1 MNKKTHTQ
9 RIASVFLSL
18 LIGFQNVPLTALA
31 EGDDWLGD
39 DNPSGVAEEF
49 TEEHNE
55 ALETEYD
62 SIEAPEENEYR
73 SVSMPFDHLYF
84 NDGLVES
91 IDFSNKRLLVG
102 TDNKSIFTWN
112 TNVIS
117 EYDGVYLLSFESEAE
132 AMSAYTY
139 YYDIADF
146 VESDIALSV
155 SGKAASAD
163 NGIDAMSQL
172 SVLLNSEDGEE
183 GADYDIALI
192 DTGAEGELVKSVSV
206 IGGSAGDD
214 NGHGT
219 SMLDAIRSV
228 SPELSVLSIKAFDS
242 RGVGSM
248 SSVYAAMIYAIEKGV
263 DVIDLSFAAKSV
275 TDSAVL
281 DRTAALAQRK
291 GIAVVGAAGDDGED
305 VSGYLP
311 GRAAGVYIAGAC
323 DKKGKRY
330 SMSNYG
336 DKVFCSA
343 AAETTSEAA
352 AKLSAVIAA
361 NGIENTYR
369 ELNNGII
376 FEKDKTHKYKE
387 YTKLVEVP
395 ASDSIL
401 PGLTGVGVMPVSV
414 FNRGIFPILEEDEE
428 NSDTGEN
435 SDPDEE
441 DSSAAGSV
449 TIEYLN
455 LKWLTNGAGTG
466 RLELSPDDEDLS
478 NQQFQISFAV
488 TGQQTHKAGTIE
500 ISFPASIWEDRTG
513 AEYGTLTLSVPEE
526 PATGAEFAW
535 RREGDRI
542 IITNIRDIAASS
554 TIMLQGTFRNMKAT
568 DIVDGTESK
577 PLQVTVKVQTPEGKV
592 ASRTSNEI
600 DASVDTYVEVTK
612 AEKTAYNYTSGTY
625 NIWWEE
631 RPGDMPEELLEVLP
645 GGSASKDEYVYV
657 RWYVSGEAKGSQPFK
672 MYVDDTIA
680 GEFGGVMLGVSN
692 CAEGTV
698 VSADGKTVHAL
709 LFDGYSTTAKTAYVW
724 TAYKKSEFPE
734 GTKDMSVLHNTQ
746 TISVEG
752 WDDKEQVPEDEH
764 IHEMS
769 ADATAET
776 RRPITYKV
784 VKEWKDNDNAAGNRP
799 GRLGV
804 HIYRDEYSL
813 KKVWHTKQLT
823 AEDDYDG
830 DLNTWEYEWT
840 DSGQDSTFRV
850 TETLYDYT
858 GPLYEW
864 FGDEQYRKGT
874 WGYYWES
881 VNQVSDTEWR
891 LVNKYYENGS
901 SSQISRVDKIAK
913 SPFDDSDP
921 ESKKDGLSLN
931 KLLIGQDVYV
941 PYDITA
947 SISAANDYIKNP
959 GTEREFILE
968 DADYTLQNNK
978 ELTVAD
984 IDIGAITISSINAY
998 GYDLENGKDLDSE
1011 TEGESSV
1018 MGGKYYPSTT
1028 VDWKTVTLLGQT
1040 ERGGEWIALAALQRN
1055 GIWNSENSGVEISD
1069 LGMKARITLPNGISG
1084 IRLVTEAEAAYVK
1097 YACKVE
1103 LRLHP
1108 TDAIKEMIET
1118 AFGDGSETRA
1128 CFDLVNEANIYTAYN
1143 DADGVRREY
1152 NETGHSRKNLY
1163 NIDAAYLHGRPI
1175 KVAAELEKS
1184 FEMPKDDPD
1193 ADADKELR
1201 RIKLHS
1207 TLNLTQQS
1215 NITDKSEYDHALSNG
1230 SIPNASAG
1238 TYYDLLPNGV
1248 DPDLDSVKVSGNDKV
1263 IRKYVIQDYKGSGRT
1278 LLVVEVEL
1286 SDNISYTAPDK
1297 NGEGKDVSAKYPN
1310 DETYPAGGYKNT
1322 HTLEF
1327 NSYVSRDEAYDNN
1340 GGMKKY
1346 RNVAAFEAAEDEIG
1360 NSANWSGEPDDPRA
1374 GKHQQSLGAVGDD
1387 ADLMTDLDS
1396 GSDRS
1401 SFVYA
1406 GAELKN
1412 EEIDYD
1418 SMAGLQKRVQ
1428 ELGTG
1433 KWSTG
1438 IVSENYSA
1446 VNVQESGLYKYSL
1459 TVTSGT
1465 DSTTS
1470 NIILMDFLESYRP
1483 TASEEGHDDKIDPW
1497 RGNLVSVDISSL
1509 TGLGVKPVVYY
1520 CITPLEEINNIDYY
1534 DKIKDSDALAEHL
1547 ESSSDWTTSP
1557 ADMSAVTAVAIDM
1570 RYKEDGSDFKLEDNQ
1585 RAIVYLNMRAPYDY
1599 KPGVPSEYLD
1609 GDGTDPDNN
1618 AHAYNNS
1625 RMICKQKSPN
1635 SDEREDNL
1643 PSNYTKVGIYTKAVE
1658 IEKLWDDDED
1668 RDGKRPGK
1676 IKVKLSGNGKPVEDR
1691 DELELSDTNDW
1702 KGSFERLR
1710 TYDEDGKY
1718 IIYDYEEEFV
1728 YDEGDDYTD
1737 DYTKSID
1744 RTEQE
1749 NGKIKIIN
1757 SYEPEKISIPVTKAW
1772 LGDEGDITT
1781 RPNKIKVY
1789 LYSDENPDEVLDT
1802 KEIYPDENGNWSVEF
1817 TDLNKYRPKGELITY
1832 DVEEETVTDYVF
1844 EGVEGNAENGF
1855 TISNR
1860 YYPKGDL
1867 RIGKTVVGV
1876 TDASKDQE
1884 FEFELALW
1892 YGNKEVEGDSGPL
1905 TDKYSYS
1912 ICDSDGN
1919 VLKDKDGND
1928 RTGTI
1933 GNGDHFFLKGG
1944 EHIVIKD
1951 IPTHVEIDGVRKD
1964 VSYSVTEMSAS
1975 GFELTSVVGETG
1987 SIVSWAAAEAEF
1999 TNTYTTNGTAQVK
2012 AKKLLEGRTL
2022 EPYKFSFELVDEKGD
2037 VITGRNNAAGDVT
2050 FRQLTYTKDDDGK
2063 TFTYILREVIPENA
2077 DEITSEEEEIIGY
2090 YKDGYTYDITEY
2102 KVKVTVNDNGDGTMK
2117 CDVEY
2122 FGPDGNSLG
2131 FTEIDGKKYPVT
2143 PEFNNSYKTEG
2154 NVALRAWK
2162 TINSGGLSGDAYA
2175 LKDNQFKF
2183 VLYDMQK
2190 NTISTARN
2198 DGKGVIEFL
2207 PLKFTQEDVGQTY
2220 WYFVREQYDGTQPAA
2235 IFDYDKRIIG
2245 YRITVID
2252 NGDGTLSF
2260 DQDSYDMTGSFEK
2273 HVFCSGAGIKD
2284 GVTCEEC
2291 GGFGYILKGDLSA
2304 PADTYRP
2311 LFTNGLKPGSLSITK
2326 TVTGTNPPAGVEFKF
2341 KVKLIGDDIKAEQS
2355 FEYTITG
2362 NGSERTETA
2371 VTDENGE
2378 FIITLHGGET
2388 ALFEDNIPAG
2398 TSYQILEETP
2408 DDWDLIEYNNAS
2420 GVIVPKATSRASFT
2434 NSYDPNM
2441 TTAVIIGSKYLDNQP
2456 AGKDSF
2462 TFTLRENG
2470 RVIGTTKVKA
2480 GGFIQFEPIRYES
2493 EGTYVYEVYEV
2504 NGGDPDINYDTHVE
2518 TVTVTVTEDA
2528 SGLHAKVEYE
2538 KDGMRFDNYTAPGGL
2553 EISKIGE
2560 GLTDTNKD
2568 TLFKFK
2574 VKFTNEN
2581 GMPVS
2586 GEDITWYIKDADGNM
2601 WDSSGNQIAFGTT
2614 DEEGGEDE
2622 PETFSAYG
2630 GAVVSVGDL
2639 PVTLSDDETAAI
2651 AAGDTVANGKSGSV
2665 LWSIMDNGNGYTLKL
2680 EPETGDNGTLDS
2692 WTYTTPWSSYSRQI
2706 TSVQI
2711 EGTVYTAVGGNGS
2724 LFQNFTSLTDI
2735 DLTGLD
2741 ISKTT
2746 GTLSFMFMNCSAL
2759 TNITFNAGQECN
2771 SNDVMY
2777 MFGNCTNLE
2786 TVTIKG
2792 MQKCNMDKFYQMFV
2806 SCRELTDVIF
2816 EDMQEITTTS
2826 LTQMFYNCDNLTN
2839 VTFKSLQKVTADTAE
2854 DMFHGCNN
2862 LETVTF
2868 NGGTEFNVRA
2878 MNKMFANQKKLTTV
2892 NFNGARIRNTS
2903 NVSYMFN
2910 GCTSLTAINGAD
2922 TLIDFSENTYP
2933 AITMSGMFYN
2943 CSALRSID
2951 VSGWNTEGVTNMYSM
2966 FNNCSALTYLDVSG
2980 WDTSRVTDMSSM
2992 FNNCSA
2998 LTYLDVSGWN
3008 TGSVTDM
3015 GSMFESCSLLQEIR
3029 GIGNLDTGNVIVV
3042 RRMFYNCSSLKYL
3055 DLSGWDVHNVGNTS
3069 SSGYMDSM
3077 FFGASGLI
3085 EVNLSG
3091 WNLQSAKSMG
3101 TYWFGN
3107 CTSLET
3113 VYMSGWQAP
3122 VLTGLISF
3130 FTGYEFFGYKY
3141 LTSLNYVDM
3150 SGWQVSSA
3158 FTNLSD
3164 LFCGCTGL
3172 ETVNLSGWSG
3182 VSYKQINGYNVF
3194 KDCSSLKEL
3203 TIDSAFYSGLNSNTY
3218 FPNLKANL
3226 GIQDGVPLYGYT
3238 GKWVDKNDLGN
3249 HQASAYLSAELTD
3262 LLSNPEGPGK
3272 TTYVWQR
3279 ACYSISF
3286 NCGEGEGS
3294 MSTIQT
3300 GCFSN
3305 EPYTLPANTFNPPP
3319 GHIFIG
3325 WKDETA
3331 DKFYPADGSGVAVI
3345 PEGTYKHQDKVTLV
3359 AQWAEA
3365 DKVEWVTYTA
3375 EYFLQDIT
3383 DKNKYTTAG
3392 TTPPYRVVKSAG
3404 TVTVIIIP
3412 EDIKGF
3418 KTPEPQTLT
3427 IIDGVVQGETPVK
3440 FYYDRIRYTI
3450 HFEGNG
3456 ATAGSTNDIEMCAN
3470 VDALLRNGFIK
3481 SNSAFIEWNTQ
3492 PDGNGTSYSADIPT
3506 SIEDAQD
3513 GETYTLYAQW
3523 MTIDSSDKTSS
3534 YGEITIT
3541 CKAGQTIVFPSLPA
3555 GTQYEIVEID
3565 IPAGWSWVGS
3575 ESNYGEVDING
3586 VITGGIMSNVVSL
3599 ASVTN
3604 LYSATGIANI
3614 VAHKL
3619 FEGGELTAGAFV
3631 FELSSNED
3639 FALND
3644 EKDVLL
3650 TASNNNVDWEEFTT
3664 DAEGN
3669 TIHNPWY
3676 GTALAMFDTL
3686 TFTEPGTYTFYIR
3699 EVKGQDSGIIYDSH
3713 VETVT
3718 VRVTDN
3724 GNGTLSTEV
3733 IYSDGIGALFNNHV
3747 LDLPSTGGR
3756 GVGLLAASGAVL
3768 LGMGVLLILYR
3779 RKRIIR

>member
-9 RIASVFLSL
+9 RIASIFLSL

-55 ALETEYD
+55 ALEDEYD

-242 RGVGSM
+242 NGAGSM
-248 SSVYAAMIYAIEKGV
+248 SSVYAAMIYAIENGV

-291 GIAVVGAAGDDGED
+291 GISVVGAAGDDGED

-352 AKLSAVIAA
+352 AKLSAVMAA

-535 RREGDRI
+535 HREGDRI

-568 DIVDGTESK
+568 DIVDGTESE

-631 RPGDMPEELLEVLP
+631 RPGDMPEELLEALP

-698 VSADGKTVHAL
+698 VSADGKSVHAL

-752 WDDKEQVPEDEH
+752 WDDKEQNTEDEH

-799 GRLGV
+799 NRLGV

-813 KKVWHTKQLT
+813 KKVWHTELLT
-823 AEDDYDG
+823 AEYDKDG
-830 DLNTWEYEWT
+830 DPNTWEYEWT

-984 IDIGAITISSINAY
+984 LDIGAITISSINAY

-1011 TEGESSV
+1011 TEGEGSV

-1040 ERGGEWIALAALQRN
+1040 ERGGEWIALAALQKN

-1286 SDNISYTAPDK
+1286 SDNISYTAPGKD
-1297 NGEGKDVSAKYPN
+1297 GEGKDVSTKYPN

-1346 RNVAAFEAAEDEIG
+1346 RNVSAFEAAEDEIG

-1497 RGNLVSVDISSL
+1497 RGSLVSVDISSL

-1599 KPGVPSEYLD
+1599 KPGVPSAYLD

-1625 RMICKQKSPN
+1625 RMTCKQKSPN

-1691 DELELSDTNDW
+1691 DELELSDNNDW

-1781 RPNKIKVY
+1781 RPDKIKVY

-1832 DVEEETVTDYVF
+1832 YVEEEIVTDYVF

-1933 GNGDHFFLKGG
+1933 GNGDHFFLQGG

-1975 GFELTSVVGETG
+1975 GFELTGVVGDTG

-2198 DGKGVIEFL
+2198 DGKGVIDFQQL
-2207 PLKFTQEDVGQTY
+2207 NFTQADAGNTY

-2260 DQDSYDMTGSFEK
+2260 DQDSYDM
-2273 HVFCSGAGIKD
+2273 SGAFTKCEDCKGAGAKA
-2284 GVTCEEC
+2284 GETCEDC
-2291 GGFGYILKGDLSA
+2291 HGFGYVQTGDLSA

-2311 LFTNGLKPGSLSITK
+2311 MFTNGFADGSLSIAK
-2326 TVTGTNPPAGVEFKF
+2326 AVTGTNPPAGAEFKF

-2398 TSYQILEETP
+2398 TAYQISEETP
-2408 DDWDLIEYNNAS
+2408 DGWDLIEYTNAS

-2456 AGKDSF
+2456 AAEGSF
-2462 TFTLRENG
+2462 TFELRENG
-2470 RVIGTTKVKA
+2470 KVIETVTVKA

-2493 EGTYVYEVYEV
+2493 AGTYVYEVYEV

-2560 GLTDTNKD
+2560 GLSDTNKD

-2614 DEEGGEDE
+2614 DEEGGEDKQKM
-2622 PETFSAYG
+2622 FSTYG
-2630 GAVVSVGDL
+2630 GAIASVGDL
-2639 PVTLSDDETAAI
+2639 PAPLSNDEPSAI

-2665 LWSIMDNGNGYTLKL
+2665 LWSVIGTGQRFTHGGTNYEGYILRL
-2680 EPETGDNGTLDS
+2680 EPEEGKDEGTLAS
-2692 WTYTTPWSSYSRQI
+2692 WSNSSGVPWWSYGRPI
-2706 TSVQI
+2706 ISVEI
-2711 EGTVYTAVGGNGS
+2711 EGTIYTSPEGNPG
-2724 LFQNFTSLTDI
+2724 LFSTVSATKL
-2735 DLTGLD
+2735 DLAGLD
-2741 ISKTT
+2741 ISRTT
-2746 GTLSFMFMNCSAL
+2746 GSLS
-2759 TNITFNAGQECN
+2759 
-2771 SNDVMY
+2771 
-2777 MFGNCTNLE
+2777 
-2786 TVTIKG
+2786 
-2792 MQKCNMDKFYQMFV
+2792 QMFSDCV
-2806 SCRELTDVIF
+2806 YLTDVTIYGSGACNASS
-2816 EDMQEITTTS
+2816 MS
-2826 LTQMFYNCDNLTN
+2826 NMFNECYNLTN
-2839 VTFKSLQKVTADTAE
+2839 VTFKGITEFNVPNMASMFYCYSNGCTDITINGMHKITTNDLGTMFGSHPSLKHITFNDLQEVNAPSTIS
-2854 DMFHGCNN
+2854 MFGGCTN
-2862 LETVTF
+2862 LETLTF
-2868 NGGTEFNVRA
+2868 NGGTVFNVDNMTA
-2878 MNKMFANQKKLTTV
+2878 MFAGHKKLTTV
-2892 NFNGARIRNTS
+2892 NFNGASIRNTS
-2903 NVSYMFN
+2903 NVSSMFN
-2910 GCTSLTAINGAD
+2910 SCVDLTTINGAD
-2922 TLIDFSENTYP
+2922 TLIDFSENENSS
-2933 AITMSGMFYN
+2933 IDMSRMFYN
-2943 CSALRSID
+2943 CSALKS
-2951 VSGWNTEGVTNMYSM
+2951 
-2966 FNNCSALTYLDVSG
+2966 LDVSG
-2980 WDTSRVTDMSSM
+2980 WDLDCSGKIDMGYFFHSCTNLTGIDGIKDLNMSRVK
-2992 FNNCSA
+2992 NIR
-2998 LTYLDVSGWN
+2998 Y
-3008 TGSVTDM
+3008 
-3015 GSMFESCSLLQEIR
+3015 MFEDCTSITS
-3029 GIGNLDTGNVIVV
+3029 
-3042 RRMFYNCSSLKYL
+3042 L
-3055 DLSGWDVHNVGNTS
+3055 DLSGWDLSSAVSVDHVFAGSGVTELNISDWRLESISDIGSNFLNGCSNMETVYMDNWKSESLKTVSSVFSNTGAPLKTVYMRGWKS
-3069 SSGYMDSM
+3069 NSIEKVTTVFNSGYYT
-3077 FFGASGLI
+3077 
-3085 EVNLSG
+3085 V
-3091 WNLQSAKSMG
+3091 
-3101 TYWFGN
+3101 
-3107 CTSLET
+3107 ET
-3113 VYMSGWQAP
+3113 VYMSDWEVRSVKSIDRVFLGCTT
-3122 VLTGLISF
+3122 V
-3130 FTGYEFFGYKY
+3130 
-3141 LTSLNYVDM
+3141 TSIDM
-3150 SGWQVSSA
+3150 SGWKVGSA
-3158 FTNLSD
+3158 LNSIEY
-3164 LFCGCTGL
+3164 LFCNAGGL
-3172 ETVNLSGWSG
+3172 ETLDVSGWEG
-3182 VSYKQINGYNVF
+3182 LVPGTVNGNYAFYGDNNANGD
-3194 KDCSSLKEL
+3194 KRLKNLKEL
-3203 TIDSAFYSGLNSNTY
+3203 TIDSAFASS
-3218 FPNLKANL
+3218 
-3226 GIQDGVPLYGYT
+3226 LYKVSLMPDVTEVEYMYT
-3238 GKWVDKNDLGN
+3238 GKWVNKEELGDLQAPAYTSSGLFDMLSGN
-3249 HQASAYLSAELTD
+3249 
-3262 LLSNPEGPGK
+3262 NVPK

-3279 ACYSISF
+3279 ACYEVRF
-3286 NCGEGEGS
+3286 EPGEGGGT
-3294 MSTIQT
+3294 MSPIQT
-3300 GCFSN
+3300 GCYSN
-3305 EPYTLPANTFNPPP
+3305 EPYALPANAFYNP
-3319 GHIFIG
+3319 GYIFTG
-3325 WKDETA
+3325 WKDETI

-3359 AQWAEA
+3359 AQWAKE
-3365 DKVEWVTYTA
+3365 DEVEWVYYTA
-3375 EYFLQDIT
+3375 EYMQQNISGGG
-3383 DKNKYTTAG
+3383 YTSAG
-3392 TTPPYRVVKSAG
+3392 TTQYRVVKSAG

-3565 IPAGWSWVGS
+3565 IPAGWSWVES
-3575 ESNYGEVDING
+3575 ESNYGDVDING

-3604 LYSATGIANI
+3604 KYSATGIANI

-3619 FEGGELTAGAFV
+3619 FEGGELTVGAFV

-3644 EKDVLL
+3644 QKDVLL

-3699 EVKGQDSGIIYDSH
+3699 EVKGQDPGIIYDSH